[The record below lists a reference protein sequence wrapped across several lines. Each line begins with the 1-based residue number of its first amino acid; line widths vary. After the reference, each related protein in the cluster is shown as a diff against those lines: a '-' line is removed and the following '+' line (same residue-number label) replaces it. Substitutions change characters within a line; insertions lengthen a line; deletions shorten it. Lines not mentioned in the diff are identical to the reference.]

1 MKSIL
6 KGLNYFIPVRK
17 ILSTAGKFAFRVLTG
32 WYYLVTLQNRQLLT
46 KRMNICRPCELRK
59 WFVCG
64 ECGCPLVAKGR
75 IEDEQCPHPKGN
87 KWL

>member
-1 MKSIL
+1 MRLLLFKIILGWWYFFTNRNNILLRRRLSICV
-6 KGLNYFIPVRK
+6 N
-17 ILSTAGKFAFRVLTG
+17 
-32 WYYLVTLQNRQLLT
+32 
-46 KRMNICRPCELRK
+46 CELRK